1 MQTTLSRPCGTRGR
15 SVLRTTSG
23 ALPSSDCDARHP
35 GFIRFSRDI
44 ELIGIG
50 PCGRADDLL
59 RMHVISELDQVVE
72 GSVQSVEYA
81 AWIYSDPLAR
91 TVRIRRLD
99 GSHLELRLGVRIH

>member
-1 MQTTLSRPCGTRGR
+1 MGR
-15 SVLRTTSG
+15 EREAFCEQLLEHYVHLI
-23 ALPSSDCDARHP
+23 DARHP
-35 GFIRFSRDI
+35 GFIRFSLDI

-81 AWIYSDPLAR
+81 AWI
-91 TVRIRRLD
+91 
-99 GSHLELRLGVRIH
+99 